1 MTKINSTI
9 HILIICLGFLFL
21 IVYIK
26 SIDSARNKD
35 FEYLLNYN
43 RELAKEIH
51 YLKNPIE
58 ADCKYK
64 LNGIIGEDVTH
75 NIKTIQSVKCLFGIF
90 FVRHVNS
97 RKPLN
102 LLR

>member
-64 LNGIIGEDVTH
+64 LNGIIGEDGLCYFDYPVEVSKLSFSNWSYIISTDLKEGE
-75 NIKTIQSVKCLFGIF
+75 N
-90 FVRHVNS
+90 
-97 RKPLN
+97 
-102 LLR
+102 